1 MEAISVSEN
10 DEIVMKLL
18 HYFVTEQNY
27 NPIILRG
34 VQNEIW
40 LENLESDYKIIR
52 LVSNYIHND
61 DQMEM
66 DMYRTEQIMKK
77 IRKKTMSFSMNTL
90 SIFVNIGEIV
100 NTNASYS
107 ANIDWIKIDDI
118 NDINKFEFVLDEFPT
133 ITKVSKFKEQ
143 GFELFMKLTN
153 EIGKKNEEDAKK
165 AEDVFTKKSPVITKL
180 FIAINIAVYILTLIY
195 GKDYFIN
202 NFSNYGPFVKDG
214 DIYRLLTAGFLHVS
228 VIHLLCNMYALY
240 VIGPQIESYFG
251 KTKYLIIY
259 LGSLI
264 TGNLLSIMFNP
275 GTPSI
280 GASGAI
286 FGLLGAMLYFG
297 YHYRVFLDDVI
308 KSQIIPIIML
318 NLLLGF
324 MASNIDSAGHIG
336 GLIGG
341 ILLAK
346 AVGVKYKSNNSN
358 IVNGIIMALI
368 FIGFLIYMVFFR

>member
-90 SIFVNIGEIV
+90 SIFVNIGENV

>member
-66 DMYRTEQIMKK
+66 DMFRTEQIMKK
-77 IRKKTMSFSMNTL
+77 IRKKTMSFSMNAL
-90 SIFVNIGEIV
+90 SIFVNIGENV

-202 NFSNYGPFVKDG
+202 NFSNYGPFVKNG

-358 IVNGIIMALI
+358 IVNGIIMTLI

>member
-90 SIFVNIGEIV
+90 SIFVNIGENV
-100 NTNASYS
+100 DTNVSYS

-202 NFSNYGPFVKDG
+202 NFSNYGPFVKNG

-228 VIHLLCNMYALY
+228 AIHLLCNMYALY

-358 IVNGIIMALI
+358 IINGIIMTLI

>member
-90 SIFVNIGEIV
+90 SIFVNIGENV
-100 NTNASYS
+100 DTNASYS

-202 NFSNYGPFVKDG
+202 NFSNYGPFVKNG

-358 IVNGIIMALI
+358 IINGIIMTLI

>member
-90 SIFVNIGEIV
+90 SIFVNIGENV

-202 NFSNYGPFVKDG
+202 NFSNYGPFVKHG

-358 IVNGIIMALI
+358 IINGIIMILI

>member
-90 SIFVNIGEIV
+90 SIFVNIGENV

-202 NFSNYGPFVKDG
+202 NFSNYGPFVKNG

-358 IVNGIIMALI
+358 IINGIIMALI

>member
-61 DQMEM
+61 DQIEM

-90 SIFVNIGEIV
+90 SIFVNIGENV

-202 NFSNYGPFVKDG
+202 NFSNYGPFVKNG

-358 IVNGIIMALI
+358 IINGIIMALI

>member
-66 DMYRTEQIMKK
+66 DMFRTEQIMKK

-90 SIFVNIGEIV
+90 SIFVNIGENV

-202 NFSNYGPFVKDG
+202 NFSNYGPFVKNG

-358 IVNGIIMALI
+358 IVNGIIMTLI

>member
-1 MEAISVSEN
+1 
-10 DEIVMKLL
+10 
-18 HYFVTEQNY
+18 
-27 NPIILRG
+27 
-34 VQNEIW
+34 
-40 LENLESDYKIIR
+40 
-52 LVSNYIHND
+52 
-61 DQMEM
+61 
-66 DMYRTEQIMKK
+66 MYRTEQIMKK

-90 SIFVNIGEIV
+90 SIFVNIGENV
-100 NTNASYS
+100 DTNVSYS

-202 NFSNYGPFVKDG
+202 NFSNYGPFVKNG

-358 IVNGIIMALI
+358 IINGIIMTLI